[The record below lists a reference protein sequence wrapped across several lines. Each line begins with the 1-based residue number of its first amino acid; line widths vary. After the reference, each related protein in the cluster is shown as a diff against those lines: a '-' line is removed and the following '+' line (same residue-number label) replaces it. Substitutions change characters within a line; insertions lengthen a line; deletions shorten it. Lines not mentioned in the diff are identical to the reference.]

1 MLQSILAELRASS
14 VISVMDLANKLGTDR
29 QSVMAA
35 LEQLQRMGY
44 IIDMTKL
51 SCGKRSFIPFFY
63 LFRIILSQCCSE
75 IKPKSLEIE
84 DFIFYGTA
92 KGQIEPSFLKTP
104 R

>member
-1 MLQSILAELRASS
+1 MLQSILAELRRSS

-51 SCGKRSFIPFFY
+51 SCSKRSCEGCSGCGSDFNKAVGAMY
-63 LFRIILSQCCSE
+63 IL
-75 IKPKSLEIE
+75 
-84 DFIFYGTA
+84 
-92 KGQIEPSFLKTP
+92 

>member
-1 MLQSILAELRASS
+1 MLQSILAELRRSS

-51 SCGKRSFIPFFY
+51 SCGKRSCEGCSGYGSDFNKAVGAMY
-63 LFRIILSQCCSE
+63 IL
-75 IKPKSLEIE
+75 
-84 DFIFYGTA
+84 
-92 KGQIEPSFLKTP
+92 

>member
-51 SCGKRSFIPFFY
+51 SCDKRSCEGCSGCGSDFNKAVGAMY
-63 LFRIILSQCCSE
+63 IL
-75 IKPKSLEIE
+75 
-84 DFIFYGTA
+84 
-92 KGQIEPSFLKTP
+92 

>member
-1 MLQSILAELRASS
+1 MLQSILAELRGSS
-14 VISVMDLANKLGTDR
+14 VISVIDLANKLGTDR

-51 SCGKRSFIPFFY
+51 SCGKRSCEDCSGCGSDFNKAVGAMY
-63 LFRIILSQCCSE
+63 IL
-75 IKPKSLEIE
+75 
-84 DFIFYGTA
+84 
-92 KGQIEPSFLKTP
+92 

>member
-1 MLQSILAELRASS
+1 MILLLQSILSELKDSS
-14 VISVMDLANKLGTDR
+14 VITVMDLANKLGTDR

-51 SCGKRSFIPFFY
+51 SCGKRS
-63 LFRIILSQCCSE
+63 CEGCSDCDSNFN
-75 IKPKSLEIE
+75 KAVGAVYVL
-84 DFIFYGTA
+84 
-92 KGQIEPSFLKTP
+92 

>member
-1 MLQSILAELRASS
+1 MLQSILAELRRSS

-51 SCGKRSFIPFFY
+51 SCGKRSCESCSGCGSDFNKAVGAMY
-63 LFRIILSQCCSE
+63 IL
-75 IKPKSLEIE
+75 
-84 DFIFYGTA
+84 
-92 KGQIEPSFLKTP
+92 

>member
-1 MLQSILAELRASS
+1 MLQRILMEFKNSS

-29 QSVMAA
+29 KIIMAA

-51 SCGKRSFIPFFY
+51 SCGKKS
-63 LFRIILSQCCSE
+63 CDGCSGCGSNFN
-75 IKPKSLEIE
+75 KAVGAVYAL
-84 DFIFYGTA
+84 
-92 KGQIEPSFLKTP
+92 

>member
-1 MLQSILAELRASS
+1 MLQSILAELRRSS

-51 SCGKRSFIPFFY
+51 SCGKRSCEGCSDCGSDFNKAVGAMY
-63 LFRIILSQCCSE
+63 IL
-75 IKPKSLEIE
+75 
-84 DFIFYGTA
+84 
-92 KGQIEPSFLKTP
+92 

>member
-1 MLQSILAELRASS
+1 MLQSILAELRRSS

-51 SCGKRSFIPFFY
+51 SCGKRACEGCSGCGSDFNKAVGAMY
-63 LFRIILSQCCSE
+63 IL
-75 IKPKSLEIE
+75 
-84 DFIFYGTA
+84 
-92 KGQIEPSFLKTP
+92 

>member
-1 MLQSILAELRASS
+1 MLQSILAELRRSS

-51 SCGKRSFIPFFY
+51 SCGKRS
-63 LFRIILSQCCSE
+63 CEGCSGCDGGFN
-75 IKPKSLEIE
+75 KAVGAVYTL
-84 DFIFYGTA
+84 
-92 KGQIEPSFLKTP
+92 

>member
-1 MLQSILAELRASS
+1 MLQSILAELRGSA

-51 SCGKRSFIPFFY
+51 SCGKRSCEGCSGCGSDFNKAIGAVY
-63 LFRIILSQCCSE
+63 ILRQ
-75 IKPKSLEIE
+75 L
-84 DFIFYGTA
+84 
-92 KGQIEPSFLKTP
+92 
-104 R
+104 

>member
-1 MLQSILAELRASS
+1 MLQSILAELRGSS

-51 SCGKRSFIPFFY
+51 SCGKRSCDGCSGCGGDFNKAVGAMY
-63 LFRIILSQCCSE
+63 IL
-75 IKPKSLEIE
+75 
-84 DFIFYGTA
+84 
-92 KGQIEPSFLKTP
+92 